1 MTDDTSILNNIGK
14 IRLEDWKIRGDYYL
28 DRYID
33 KKEYKFQ
40 PIKWQIQNEQDDF
53 KEFCNT
59 INEQQSALIS
69 GGAGCGKT
77 EVIKSIR
84 TKTDLILCFTNK
96 ATENIISRCGDD
108 KNIYT
113 FDTFFNEHLNH
124 EQKLNKISEYDR
136 IIIDEYSMTPVHMM
150 NLLNQIKEKLNTKLL
165 FFGDNNQCLAVE
177 TNNIIY
183 DYINTDTFN
192 KMCNGNQFI
201 CSYKEQYS
209 RYDIKLKTLLDE
221 FLLAGK
227 IPQKLEQ
234 SNNTQTFNNI
244 CRSLKMK
251 WQINNECSKRFI
263 NSNPTNKTKKLKLK
277 KVISKKTTEF
287 EFKFAIDMPLM
298 CVENLKALK
307 LYNGTICKIDDI
319 TDSHIIIGENK
330 FDFDKFIKC
339 FEPGF
344 VKLCTNIKDPL
355 LKKITIYMS

>member
-1 MTDDTSILNNIGK
+1 
-14 IRLEDWKIRGDYYL
+14 
-28 DRYID
+28 
-33 KKEYKFQ
+33 
-40 PIKWQIQNEQDDF
+40 
-53 KEFCNT
+53 
-59 INEQQSALIS
+59 
-69 GGAGCGKT
+69 
-77 EVIKSIR
+77 
-84 TKTDLILCFTNK
+84 
-96 ATENIISRCGDD
+96 
-108 KNIYT
+108 
-113 FDTFFNEHLNH
+113 
-124 EQKLNKISEYDR
+124 
-136 IIIDEYSMTPVHMM
+136 M
-150 NLLNQIKEKLNTKLL
+150 NLLNQVKEKLNMKLL

-177 TNNIIY
+177 TNNVIY

-192 KMCNGNQFI
+192 KMCNSNQFI

-209 RYDIKLKTLLDE
+209 RYDIELKSVLDE
-221 FLLAGK
+221 FLRTGK
-227 IPQKLEQ
+227 LPKKLEQ
-234 SNNTQTFNNI
+234 SNNTKTYINI

-263 NSNPTNKTKKLKLK
+263 NENPTNKTKTLKLK

-287 EFKFAIDMPLM
+287 EFKFAVDMPLM
-298 CVENLKALK
+298 CVENLKSLK